1 MLKKI
6 FFIFILLLSFNLTAQ
21 RALFNQNFD
30 EFSEFDIPENEL
42 KQYKSEGKLTI
53 FNVEKHSTSLAKK
66 LFDLKVGKT
75 YEIKKGTFTKVLK
88 VVASKEI
95 EHYRINYIF
104 LDGNKFTYDKIDK
117 LRDKLKNMA
126 GGRYDF
132 KGLAKQYSMDM
143 NRNRG
148 GDSGWFKEGRI
159 HEDFRNAALSK
170 MRNANEIFKIDLENE
185 KWFYLVKKTYSPRK
199 IREIVVLETEVR

>member
-1 MLKKI
+1 MLKKL
-6 FFIFILLLSFNLTAQ
+6 FTGFILLLSLNLTAQ
-21 RALFNQNFD
+21 RALFNQDFD
-30 EFSEFDIPENEL
+30 EISEFDIPESEL

-53 FNVEKHSTSLAKK
+53 FNIEKHNTSLAKK

-75 YEIKKGTFTKVLK
+75 YEIEKDTYTKILK

-95 EHYRINYIF
+95 EHFRINYIF
-104 LDGNKFTYDKIDK
+104 LDGNKFTYKKIDQ

-148 GDSGWFKEGRI
+148 GDSGWFKEGKVL
-159 HEDFRNAALSK
+159 EDFRNAALSK
-170 MRNANEIFKIDLENE
+170 MRNANEIFKIDLPDQN
-185 KWFYLVKKTYSPRK
+185 WFYLVKKTYSPRK
-199 IREIVVLETEVR
+199 IREIVVLETEER

>member
-1 MLKKI
+1 MLKKL
-6 FFIFILLLSFNLTAQ
+6 FTGFILLLSLNLSAQ
-21 RALFNQNFD
+21 RALFNQDFD
-30 EFSEFDIPENEL
+30 EVSEFDIPESEL
-42 KQYKSEGKLTI
+42 KQYKSEGKLTV
-53 FNVEKHSTSLAKK
+53 FNIEKHTTSLAKK

-75 YEIKKGTFTKVLK
+75 YEIEKDTYTKVLK

-95 EHYRINYIF
+95 EHFRINYIF
-104 LDGNKFTYDKIDK
+104 LDGNKFTYEKIDE

-148 GDSGWFKEGRI
+148 GDSGWFKEGKVL
-159 HEDFRNAALSK
+159 EDFRNAAVSK
-170 MRNANEIFKIDLENE
+170 MRSANEIFKIDLPDQN
-185 KWFYLVKKTYSPRK
+185 WFYLVKKTYSPRK
-199 IREIVVLETEVR
+199 IREIVVLEIEER